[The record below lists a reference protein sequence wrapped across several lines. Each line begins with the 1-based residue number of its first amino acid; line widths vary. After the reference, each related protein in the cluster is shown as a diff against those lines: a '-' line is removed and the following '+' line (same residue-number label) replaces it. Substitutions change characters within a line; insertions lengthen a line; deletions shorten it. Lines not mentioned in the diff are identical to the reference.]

1 MKTGFFAYSSQPIS
15 VSESIE
21 GAIQTINNSGLATL
35 KSWKSYEVN
44 GKLIFDE
51 VTKAINEADYFCA
64 DLTGFS
70 NNVLFE
76 LGYAMTKNKPIFLI
90 LDDTYIDSKKQYK
103 EFSSLTTTGY
113 KKYTNSIN
121 IVEGFSKFISDLS
134 PQPKLKEKQNSPSD
148 SPLLFLKN
156 HVDTTY
162 SQIIAKKIEDYK
174 IPCNVDDASENAVQP
189 LEWYMERLNKATL
202 IEFSSTSRAGHELQN
217 SKCSFIAGISLGY
230 DLEIL
235 MVVEEPYNVPIDYRD
250 LLIKYSTKKRC
261 EQVVSEFLDSLKL
274 EIVKSYSQV
283 VTNNKNKKQLT
294 EFQKISFGE
303 FLAEHESEIL
313 VDYYVET
320 FNMSNLTNKDY
331 NIVVGRKGTGKTAT
345 LYYLKSLLEQD
356 PRNHICLIK
365 PVTFEIDALITMLQ
379 VPSGEEYEKSYLVE
393 STWKFLIYTEIAK
406 SVYIKLNA
414 KNLFAL
420 SQAEINFKEFI
431 ENNSDLFLKD
441 FSERLEEELDKIR
454 QAKIISGELRISDFK
469 IKLAE
474 LMHSQTLAET
484 RNLLAKLFEKN
495 KRILVLIDNLDKSW
509 QKNSKINLQSNL
521 LLGLLSVS
529 GSIVKELK
537 SFNVKGQ
544 LNSIDFHLTIFLRS
558 DIFKYIRGVARE
570 PDKIEYTDL
579 LKLGDKDVLFRII
592 EERFVQLS
600 SDEIISS
607 KLWDKYIIKNVD
619 DLSIRDYIY
628 EKIIPRPRDIIYFFK
643 SPHENAISRGHVL
656 IQEEDI
662 RSGYEDYSAWVFTS
676 MMVEDSVDVITTE
689 QLKDFMYEFVGEEQI
704 VSRESLYL
712 AMCKSKLSDSEEDLE
727 NLIER
732 LSTLSILAKEVNE
745 NQFEFEYFFEKKE
758 IINARSRKLNSSRYK
773 IHNALAPYL
782 ELLQR

>member
-1 MKTGFFAYSSQPIS
+1 MLCDTFMKTGFFAYSSQPIS
-15 VSESIE
+15 VSESVE
-21 GAIQTINNSGLATL
+21 DAIQMINQSGLAIL
-35 KSWKSYEVN
+35 KSWRGYEVN

-76 LGYAMTKNKPIFLI
+76 IGYAMTKNKPIFLI
-90 LDDTYIDSKKQYK
+90 LDDTYVESKRQYK

-113 KKYTNSIN
+113 TKYTNSNHILA
-121 IVEGFSKFISDLS
+121 GFSKFISDLS
-134 PQPKLKEKQNSPSD
+134 PQQKFKEKQISPSD
-148 SPLLFLKN
+148 KPLLFLKN
-156 HVDTTY
+156 HLDTNY
-162 SQIIAKKIEDYK
+162 SQIISKKIEDYK
-174 IPCNVDDASENAVQP
+174 IPCNIDDASENAVQP

-202 IEFSSTSRAGHELQN
+202 IEFSSTSRSGHELQN

-235 MVVEEPYNVPIDYRD
+235 MVVEEPYDVPVDYRD
-250 LLIKYSTKKRC
+250 FLSKYNTKKGC
-261 EQVVSEFLDSLKL
+261 EQVVSEFLESLKL
-274 EIVKSYSQV
+274 EILRSYSQV
-283 VTNNKNKKQLT
+283 VTSKKNKKQLT

-303 FLAEHESEIL
+303 FLAEHESDIL

-320 FNMSNLTNKDY
+320 FSMSNLTNKDY

-345 LYYLKSLLEQD
+345 LYYLKSLLEED

-379 VPSGEEYEKSYLVE
+379 VPSEEEYEKSYLVE

-406 SVYIKLNA
+406 SVYIKLDN
-414 KNLFAL
+414 KNSFAL
-420 SQAEINFKEFI
+420 SEAEINFKKFI

-441 FSERLEEELDKIR
+441 FSERLEEELENIR
-454 QAKIISGELRISDFK
+454 QAKIISGELKISDFK

-474 LMHSQTLAET
+474 LIHSKTLAET
-484 RNLLAKLFEKN
+484 RNLLARLFQKD
-495 KRILVLIDNLDKSW
+495 KKILVLIDNLDKSW
-509 QKNSKINLQSNL
+509 QKNSKINFQSDL

-544 LNSIDFHLTIFLRS
+544 LNNIDFHLTIFLRS

-592 EERFVQLS
+592 
-600 SDEIISS
+600 
-607 KLWDKYIIKNVD
+607 
-619 DLSIRDYIY
+619 
-628 EKIIPRPRDIIYFFK
+628 
-643 SPHENAISRGHVL
+643 
-656 IQEEDI
+656 
-662 RSGYEDYSAWVFTS
+662 
-676 MMVEDSVDVITTE
+676 
-689 QLKDFMYEFVGEEQI
+689 
-704 VSRESLYL
+704 
-712 AMCKSKLSDSEEDLE
+712 
-727 NLIER
+727 
-732 LSTLSILAKEVNE
+732 
-745 NQFEFEYFFEKKE
+745 
-758 IINARSRKLNSSRYK
+758 
-773 IHNALAPYL
+773 
-782 ELLQR
+782 